1 MLAAEW
7 LASSQDPPKISQ
19 QAYDDKISRVK
30 TQYLRMRQLIQK
42 LNSKLGLANSDDTL
56 TRRIYDDFTT
66 EIKFKVLNG
75 FEEVN
80 FKVEDSVGLHPSKE
94 LSVILF

>member
-1 MLAAEW
+1 MLATEW
-7 LASSQDPPKISQ
+7 LTSSNDQIKISQ

-42 LNSKLGLANSDDTL
+42 LNSKLGLVNSADKL
-56 TRRIYDDFTT
+56 TRAIYDDFIT

-75 FEEVN
+75 FEQVN

-94 LSVILF
+94 LSIILF